1 MTQPIQIKRADVT
14 EDIRSLAALTG
25 LSITDAIGNAVRAQ
39 LAVER
44 VNASTKLSK
53 RRLQADRVL
62 ARLRRLPVVGP
73 DLTDSDLYDED
84 GLPK

>member
-1 MTQPIQIKRADVT
+1 MPGPIQIKRADVA
-14 EDIRSLAALTG
+14 EDIRTLATLTG
-25 LSITDAIGNAVRAQ
+25 LSFTDAIGTAVRAQ

-44 VNASTKLSK
+44 VKSSAKLTN
-53 RRLQADRVL
+53 RRLASDRIL

-73 DLTDSDLYDED
+73 ELTDADLYDKN